1 MAAPKAGYAH
11 SLKGLSCMLI
21 PSGRQDS
28 VLNTYSPRHRGI
40 YLGQFGLGSAQF
52 WGPTPWLGEW
62 LQVLKPS

>member
-1 MAAPKAGYAH
+1 
-11 SLKGLSCMLI
+11 MLI

-28 VLNTYSPRHRGI
+28 VPNTYSPRHRGI